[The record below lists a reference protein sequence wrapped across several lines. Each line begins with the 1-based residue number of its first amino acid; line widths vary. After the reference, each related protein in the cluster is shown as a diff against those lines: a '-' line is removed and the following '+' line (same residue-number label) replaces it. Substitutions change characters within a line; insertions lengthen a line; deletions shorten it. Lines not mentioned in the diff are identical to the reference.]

1 MLAINRGATLGAPR
15 ANAEIARLGPL
26 RDRWLVRAGL
36 PTTFP
41 TLPFSSAC
49 EVERLCF
56 EVLYNTFSTTSTTM
70 SDSESNRSASPELS
84 EKKRKR
90 SAVASEDELE
100 IDINLPEPAS
110 KKAKRKEKK
119 EKKVKATK
127 TEDGETEAKPTVAE
141 PPAPGQRSDY
151 GIWIGNLPW
160 SATKDTLRTWFE
172 DQGIDDKSI
181 TRLHMPAPP
190 EEKGP
195 SRPGF
200 KPLNKGFAYVDFLGQ
215 PELELAMALSEKL
228 MGGRKVLI
236 KNAKSFEGRPSKSD
250 AELAKKAAAAPD
262 GKEPTQRIFIGNL
275 GFDVTKDDL
284 MEHFAQAGAI
294 EDIHMATFQDTGKC
308 KGFAWVRFHDIESA
322 AAAVRGYIFKSGG
335 DDDEEAE
342 DDDEEDAEE
351 EEGDKKKSSKSKKK
365 KEKKRKWFIN
375 RLAGRPVRVE
385 FAEDAQTRY
394 KKRYGKPAGD
404 APRHSGPRPSY
415 NNDGGE
421 QGAGEGAPDRRAP
434 RKMDADARQA
444 MRRQRHIDARNV
456 APGKALATAQRA
468 STAIVAAA
476 GKKTTFD

>member
-1 MLAINRGATLGAPR
+1 
-15 ANAEIARLGPL
+15 
-26 RDRWLVRAGL
+26 
-36 PTTFP
+36 
-41 TLPFSSAC
+41 
-49 EVERLCF
+49 
-56 EVLYNTFSTTSTTM
+56 M
-70 SDSESNRSASPELS
+70 SDSESSRARSASPEVT

-90 SAVASEDELE
+90 PIVAPEDEIE
-100 IDINLPEPAS
+100 IDINLPEPES
-110 KKAKRKEKK
+110 KKAKRQAKKEKK
-119 EKKVKATK
+119 ERKARAAN
-127 TEDGETEAKPTVAE
+127 GEPEEKPAAAVE
-141 PPAPGQRSDY
+141 PPAPGQRSEY

-181 TRLHMPAPP
+181 TRLHMPPPP

-200 KPLNKGFAYVDFLGQ
+200 KPLNKGFAYVDFLGL
-215 PELELAMALSEKL
+215 PELELALALSEKL

-322 AAAVRGYIFKSGG
+322 ASAVRGYIFKSGSG
-335 DDDEEAE
+335 DDD
-342 DDDEEDAEE
+342 DDDEDAEE
-351 EEGDKKKSSKSKKK
+351 EDEEEEEDEGDKKKSGKGKKK

-394 KKRYGKPAGD
+394 KKRYGSKPAGD
-404 APRHSGPRPSY
+404 APRQSGPRP
-415 NNDGGE
+415 NWGNREGGE
-421 QGAGEGAPDRRAP
+421 EGAGEGAPDRRAP

-444 MRRQRHIDARNV
+444 MRRQRHVDARNV

-468 STAIVAAA
+468 STAIVAPA

>member
-1 MLAINRGATLGAPR
+1 
-15 ANAEIARLGPL
+15 
-26 RDRWLVRAGL
+26 
-36 PTTFP
+36 
-41 TLPFSSAC
+41 
-49 EVERLCF
+49 
-56 EVLYNTFSTTSTTM
+56 M
-70 SDSESNRSASPELS
+70 SDSESARSASPELIG

-90 SAVASEDELE
+90 PVVAPEDEIE
-100 IDINLPEPAS
+100 IDINLPEPES
-110 KKAKRKEKK
+110 KKAKRQAKKEKK
-119 EKKVKATK
+119 EKKARAEK
-127 TEDGETEAKPTVAE
+127 GEEEPKPAAAE

-181 TRLHMPAPP
+181 TRLHMPPPP

-200 KPLNKGFAYVDFLGQ
+200 KPLNKGFAYVDFLGL
-215 PELELAMALSEKL
+215 PELELALALSEKL

-308 KGFAWVRFHDIESA
+308 KGFAWVRFHDMESA
-322 AAAVRGYIFKSGG
+322 AAAVRGYIFKSGSG
-335 DDDEEAE
+335 DDDDE
-342 DDDEEDAEE
+342 DDAEE
-351 EEGDKKKSSKSKKK
+351 DEEEEEEDEGDKKKSGKGKKK

-394 KKRYGKPAGD
+394 KKRYGSKPAGD
-404 APRHSGPRPSY
+404 APRSGPRP
-415 NNDGGE
+415 NWGNRDGGE
-421 QGAGEGAPDRRAP
+421 QGAEEGAPDRRAP

-444 MRRQRHIDARNV
+444 MRRQKHVDARNV
-456 APGKALATAQRA
+456 APGQALAYAQRA
-468 STAIVAAA
+468 STAIVKAA

>member
-1 MLAINRGATLGAPR
+1 
-15 ANAEIARLGPL
+15 
-26 RDRWLVRAGL
+26 
-36 PTTFP
+36 
-41 TLPFSSAC
+41 
-49 EVERLCF
+49 
-56 EVLYNTFSTTSTTM
+56 M
-70 SDSESNRSASPELS
+70 SDSESSRARSATPEVT

-90 SAVASEDELE
+90 PIVAPEDEIE
-100 IDINLPEPAS
+100 IDINLPEPES
-110 KKAKRKEKK
+110 KKAKRQAKKEKK
-119 EKKVKATK
+119 ERKARAAN
-127 TEDGETEAKPTVAE
+127 GEPEEKPAAAVE
-141 PPAPGQRSDY
+141 PPAPGQRSEY

-181 TRLHMPAPP
+181 TRLHMPPPP

-200 KPLNKGFAYVDFLGQ
+200 KPLNKGFAYVDFLGL
-215 PELELAMALSEKL
+215 PELELALALSEKL

-308 KGFAWVRFHDIESA
+308 KGFAWVRFHDMESA
-322 AAAVRGYIFKSGG
+322 AAAVRGYIFKSGSG
-335 DDDEEAE
+335 DDE
-342 DDDEEDAEE
+342 DDEDAEE
-351 EEGDKKKSSKSKKK
+351 EEEEEEEDEGDKKKSGKSKKK

-394 KKRYGKPAGD
+394 KKRYGSKPSGD
-404 APRHSGPRPSY
+404 APRQSGPRP
-415 NNDGGE
+415 NWGNRDGGE
-421 QGAGEGAPDRRAP
+421 EGAGEGAPDRRAP

-444 MRRQRHIDARNV
+444 MRRQRHVDARNV

-468 STAIVAAA
+468 STAIVKPA
-476 GKKTTFD
+476 GKKTTFE

>member
-1 MLAINRGATLGAPR
+1 
-15 ANAEIARLGPL
+15 
-26 RDRWLVRAGL
+26 
-36 PTTFP
+36 
-41 TLPFSSAC
+41 
-49 EVERLCF
+49 
-56 EVLYNTFSTTSTTM
+56 M
-70 SDSESNRSASPELS
+70 SDSESQRSASASPEVT

-90 SAVASEDELE
+90 VVVAPEDELE

-119 EKKVKATK
+119 EKKEKKAKAENGETDEADATK
-127 TEDGETEAKPTVAE
+127 PAAAE
-141 PPAPGQRSDY
+141 PPAPGQRSEY

-172 DQGIDDKSI
+172 DQGIDYKSI

-190 EEKGP
+190 EDKGP

-200 KPLNKGFAYVDFLGQ
+200 KPLNKGFAYVDFLGL
-215 PELELAMALSEKL
+215 PELELALALSEKL

-236 KNAKSFEGRPSKSD
+236 KNAKSFEGRPTVTE
-250 AELAKKAAAAPD
+250 AEQAKKAAAAPD

-284 MEHFAQAGAI
+284 MEHFSQAGTI

-308 KGFAWVRFHDIESA
+308 KGFAWVRFHDMESA

-335 DDDEEAE
+335 DDDDDE
-342 DDDEEDAEE
+342 DDEDAEE
-351 EEGDKKKSSKSKKK
+351 DEDEEQEEDGDKKKSGKSKSKGKKK

-394 KKRYGKPAGD
+394 KKRYGSKPAAPEGGH
-404 APRHSGPRPSY
+404 APRQSGPRPSWG
-415 NNDGGE
+415 NREE
-421 QGAGEGAPDRRAP
+421 QSGEGAPAPDRRAP

-444 MRRQRHIDARNV
+444 MRRQKHIDARNV
-456 APGKALATAQRA
+456 APGQALANAQRA
-468 STAIVAAA
+468 STAIVKPS

>member
-1 MLAINRGATLGAPR
+1 M
-15 ANAEIARLGPL
+15 
-26 RDRWLVRAGL
+26 
-36 PTTFP
+36 
-41 TLPFSSAC
+41 SS
-49 EVERLCF
+49 
-56 EVLYNTFSTTSTTM
+56 
-70 SDSESNRSASPELS
+70 SDSSRSPSASPELS
-84 EKKRKR
+84 EKKKRKR
-90 SAVASEDELE
+90 STVAPEDELE
-100 IDINLPEPAS
+100 IDVNLPEPAS

-119 EKKVKATK
+119 EKKKPAKAEGEG
-127 TEDGETEAKPTVAE
+127 EDSSAPATAE
-141 PPAPGQRSDY
+141 PPAPGQRSEY

-195 SRPGF
+195 PRPGF
-200 KPLNKGFAYVDFLGQ
+200 KPLNKGFAYVDFLGL
-215 PELELAMALSEKL
+215 PELELALALSEKL

-236 KNAKSFEGRPSKSD
+236 KNAKSFEGRPSQSA
-250 AELAKKAAAAPD
+250 AELAKKAAATVD
-262 GKEPTQRIFIGNL
+262 GKEATQRIFIGNL

-284 MEHFAQAGAI
+284 LEHFAQAGPV

-322 AAAVRGYIFKSGG
+322 AAAVRGYVFKSGG
-335 DDDEEAE
+335 DGDEESE
-342 DDDEEDAEE
+342 DDDEEGGVKLDQEEDDEDE
-351 EEGDKKKSSKSKKK
+351 EEGDKKKSSKNKNKKK

-394 KKRYGKPAGD
+394 KKRYGSKPSAPEGGQQRNFGD
-404 APRHSGPRPSY
+404 RRHGQRNEEQSSY
-415 NNDGGE
+415 GGE
-421 QGAGEGAPDRRAP
+421 QGAGEGTPDRRNP
-434 RKMDADARQA
+434 RKMDADQRQA

-468 STAIVAAA
+468 STAIVKPA

>member
-1 MLAINRGATLGAPR
+1 
-15 ANAEIARLGPL
+15 
-26 RDRWLVRAGL
+26 
-36 PTTFP
+36 
-41 TLPFSSAC
+41 
-49 EVERLCF
+49 
-56 EVLYNTFSTTSTTM
+56 M
-70 SDSESNRSASPELS
+70 SDSESVRSASASPAPV

-90 SAVASEDELE
+90 PAVAPEDEIE
-100 IDINLPEPAS
+100 IDINLPEPES
-110 KKAKRKEKK
+110 KKAKRQAKKEKK
-119 EKKVKATK
+119 ERKARAAR
-127 TEDGETEAKPTVAE
+127 GEPEEKPAAAE

-181 TRLHMPAPP
+181 TRLHMPPPP

-200 KPLNKGFAYVDFLGQ
+200 KPLNKGFAYVDFLGL
-215 PELELAMALSEKL
+215 PELELALALSEKL

-284 MEHFAQAGAI
+284 MEHFAQAGPI

-308 KGFAWVRFHDIESA
+308 KGFAWVRFHDMESA
-322 AAAVRGYIFKSGG
+322 AAAVRGYIFKSGD
-335 DDDEEAE
+335 DDDEDAE
-342 DDDEEDAEE
+342 DEE
-351 EEGDKKKSSKSKKK
+351 EEEEEEEEEKEEDEGEKKKSGKSKKK

-394 KKRYGKPAGD
+394 KKRYGSKPAGD
-404 APRHSGPRPSY
+404 APRQSGPRP
-415 NNDGGE
+415 NWGNRDGGE
-421 QGAGEGAPDRRAP
+421 QDASEGGVPDRRAP

-444 MRRQRHIDARNV
+444 MRRQRHVDARNV
-456 APGKALATAQRA
+456 APGKTLATAQRA
-468 STAIVAAA
+468 STAIVAPA

>member
-1 MLAINRGATLGAPR
+1 
-15 ANAEIARLGPL
+15 
-26 RDRWLVRAGL
+26 
-36 PTTFP
+36 
-41 TLPFSSAC
+41 
-49 EVERLCF
+49 
-56 EVLYNTFSTTSTTM
+56 M
-70 SDSESNRSASPELS
+70 SDSESVRSASASPAPV

-90 SAVASEDELE
+90 PAVAPEDEIE
-100 IDINLPEPAS
+100 IDVNLPEPES
-110 KKAKRKEKK
+110 KKAKRQAKKEKK
-119 EKKVKATK
+119 EKKARAAR
-127 TEDGETEAKPTVAE
+127 GEPEEKPAAAE

-160 SATKDTLRTWFE
+160 SATKDTLRTWLE
-172 DQGIDDKSI
+172 DQGIDYKSI
-181 TRLHMPAPP
+181 TRLHMPPPP

-200 KPLNKGFAYVDFLGQ
+200 KPLNKGFAYVDFLGL
-215 PELELAMALSEKL
+215 PELELALALSEKL

-284 MEHFAQAGAI
+284 MEHFAQAGPI

-308 KGFAWVRFHDIESA
+308 KGFAWVRFHDMEAA
-322 AAAVRGYIFKSGG
+322 AAAVRGYIFKSGSG
-335 DDDEEAE
+335 EDGEE
-342 DDDEEDAEE
+342 DDEDAEE
-351 EEGDKKKSSKSKKK
+351 EQEEEEEEDEGDKKKSGKSKKK

-394 KKRYGKPAGD
+394 KKRYGSKPAGD
-404 APRHSGPRPSY
+404 APRQSGPRP
-415 NNDGGE
+415 NWGNRDGGE
-421 QGAGEGAPDRRAP
+421 EAAGEGAPDRRAP

-444 MRRQRHIDARNV
+444 MRRQRHVDARNV

-468 STAIVAAA
+468 STAIVAPA

>member
-1 MLAINRGATLGAPR
+1 MPMPMPMLMGKVCRYIFLARNSQLGLHMKR
-15 ANAEIARLGPL
+15 VSIRF
-26 RDRWLVRAGL
+26 
-36 PTTFP
+36 TYT
-41 TLPFSSAC
+41 
-49 EVERLCF
+49 
-56 EVLYNTFSTTSTTM
+56 STTTTHTNHTM
-70 SDSESNRSASPELS
+70 SDSESQRSASASPELT

-90 SAVASEDELE
+90 PIVAPEDELE

-119 EKKVKATK
+119 EKKEKKAK
-127 TEDGETEAKPTVAE
+127 AENGEPEETVKPTTAE
-141 PPAPGQRSDY
+141 PPAPGQRSEY

-172 DQGIDDKSI
+172 DQGIDYKSI

-200 KPLNKGFAYVDFLGQ
+200 KPLNKGFAYVDFLGL
-215 PELELAMALSEKL
+215 PELELALALSEKL

-236 KNAKSFEGRPSKSD
+236 KNAKSFEGRPTVTE
-250 AELAKKAAAAPD
+250 AEQAKKAAAAPD

-284 MEHFAQAGAI
+284 MEHFSQAGTI

-308 KGFAWVRFHDIESA
+308 KGFAWVRFHDMESA

-335 DDDEEAE
+335 EDDDDEDGE
-342 DDDEEDAEE
+342 EEDGAEEEEEE
-351 EEGDKKKSSKSKKK
+351 EEGDKKKSGKSKSKKK

-394 KKRYGKPAGD
+394 KKRYGSKPAAPEGGN
-404 APRHSGPRPSY
+404 APRHSGPRPSW
-415 NNDGGE
+415 GGRGEE
-421 QGAGEGAPDRRAP
+421 QSGEGAPAPDRRNP

-444 MRRQRHIDARNV
+444 MRRQKHIDARNV
-456 APGKALATAQRA
+456 APGQALANAQRA
-468 STAIVAAA
+468 STAIVKPS

>member
-1 MLAINRGATLGAPR
+1 
-15 ANAEIARLGPL
+15 
-26 RDRWLVRAGL
+26 
-36 PTTFP
+36 
-41 TLPFSSAC
+41 
-49 EVERLCF
+49 
-56 EVLYNTFSTTSTTM
+56 M
-70 SDSESNRSASPELS
+70 SDSESQRSASASPELS
-84 EKKRKR
+84 EKKKRKR
-90 SAVASEDELE
+90 AIVAPEDELE

-119 EKKVKATK
+119 EKKIKATK
-127 TEDGETEAKPTVAE
+127 PEDGDAEKKPAAAE
-141 PPAPGQRSDY
+141 PPAPGQRSEY

-181 TRLHMPAPP
+181 TRLHMPPPP

-200 KPLNKGFAYVDFLGQ
+200 KPLNKGFAYVDFLGL
-215 PELELAMALSEKL
+215 PELELALALSEKL

-284 MEHFAQAGAI
+284 MEHFAQAGPI

-308 KGFAWVRFHDIESA
+308 KGFAWVRFHDLESA
-322 AAAVRGYIFKSGG
+322 AAAVRGYIFKSGDG
-335 DDDEEAE
+335 EDEDGEEDEE
-342 DDDEEDAEE
+342 EEEATAEE
-351 EEGDKKKSSKSKKK
+351 EEDADNKKKSSKNKKK

-394 KKRYGKPAGD
+394 KKRYGSKPAGD
-404 APRHSGPRPSY
+404 APRHSGPRPNY
-415 NNDGGE
+415 GERDGGD
-421 QGAGEGAPDRRAP
+421 QAAGEGAPDRRAP

-444 MRRQRHIDARNV
+444 MRRQRHVDARNV

-468 STAIVAAA
+468 STAIVKAA

>member
-1 MLAINRGATLGAPR
+1 
-15 ANAEIARLGPL
+15 
-26 RDRWLVRAGL
+26 
-36 PTTFP
+36 
-41 TLPFSSAC
+41 
-49 EVERLCF
+49 
-56 EVLYNTFSTTSTTM
+56 M
-70 SDSESNRSASPELS
+70 SDSESSRARSATPEVI

-90 SAVASEDELE
+90 PIVAPEDEIE
-100 IDINLPEPAS
+100 IDINLPEPES
-110 KKAKRKEKK
+110 KKAKRQAKKEKK
-119 EKKVKATK
+119 ERKARAAN
-127 TEDGETEAKPTVAE
+127 GEPEEKPVAAVE
-141 PPAPGQRSDY
+141 PPAPGQRSEY

-181 TRLHMPAPP
+181 TRLHMPPPP

-200 KPLNKGFAYVDFLGQ
+200 KPLNKGFAYVDFLGL
-215 PELELAMALSEKL
+215 PELELALALSEKL

-308 KGFAWVRFHDIESA
+308 KGFAWVRFHDMESA
-322 AAAVRGYIFKSGG
+322 AAAVRGYIFKSGSG
-335 DDDEEAE
+335 DDDE
-342 DDDEEDAEE
+342 DDEDAEE
-351 EEGDKKKSSKSKKK
+351 EDEEEEEDDGEKKKSGKSKKK

-394 KKRYGKPAGD
+394 KKRYGSKPAGD
-404 APRHSGPRPSY
+404 APRQSGPRP
-415 NNDGGE
+415 NWGNRDGGE
-421 QGAGEGAPDRRAP
+421 EGAGEGAPDRRAP

-444 MRRQRHIDARNV
+444 MRRQRHVDARNV

-468 STAIVAAA
+468 STAIVAPA

>member
-1 MLAINRGATLGAPR
+1 
-15 ANAEIARLGPL
+15 
-26 RDRWLVRAGL
+26 
-36 PTTFP
+36 
-41 TLPFSSAC
+41 
-49 EVERLCF
+49 
-56 EVLYNTFSTTSTTM
+56 M
-70 SDSESNRSASPELS
+70 SDSESQRSASASPELT

-90 SAVASEDELE
+90 PIVAPEDELE

-119 EKKVKATK
+119 EKKEKKAK
-127 TEDGETEAKPTVAE
+127 AENGETEEVKPAAAE
-141 PPAPGQRSDY
+141 PPAPGQRSEY

-160 SATKDTLRTWFE
+160 SATKETLRTWFE
-172 DQGIDDKSI
+172 DQGIDYKSI

-200 KPLNKGFAYVDFLGQ
+200 KHLNKGFAYVDFLGL
-215 PELELAMALSEKL
+215 PELELALALSEKL

-236 KNAKSFEGRPSKSD
+236 KNAKSFEGRPTQSE
-250 AELAKKAAAAPD
+250 AEQAKKAAAAPD

-284 MEHFAQAGAI
+284 MEHFSQAGTI

-308 KGFAWVRFHDIESA
+308 KGFAWVRFHDMESA

-335 DDDEEAE
+335 DDD
-342 DDDEEDAEE
+342 DDDEEDEAEDEE
-351 EEGDKKKSSKSKKK
+351 EEEQEEDGKKKSGKSKSKKK

-394 KKRYGKPAGD
+394 KKRYGSKPAAPEGGH
-404 APRHSGPRPSY
+404 APRSSGPRPSY
-415 NNDGGE
+415 GYGGREE
-421 QGAGEGAPDRRAP
+421 QSGEAAPAPDRRAP

-444 MRRQRHIDARNV
+444 MRRQKHIDARNV
-456 APGKALATAQRA
+456 APGQALANAQRA
-468 STAIVAAA
+468 STAIVKPA

>member
-1 MLAINRGATLGAPR
+1 LI
-15 ANAEIARLGPL
+15 AEHN
-26 RDRWLVRAGL
+26 
-36 PTTFP
+36 FQHKH
-41 TLPFSSAC
+41 
-49 EVERLCF
+49 
-56 EVLYNTFSTTSTTM
+56 NM
-70 SDSESNRSASPELS
+70 SDSESQRSASASPELS
-84 EKKRKR
+84 EKKKRKR
-90 SAVASEDELE
+90 NIVAPEDELE

-119 EKKVKATK
+119 DKKIKPK
-127 TEDGETEAKPTVAE
+127 YENGEVETKPTVAE

-160 SATKDTLRTWFE
+160 SATKDTLRTWLE

-181 TRLHMPAPP
+181 TRLHMPPPP

-200 KPLNKGFAYVDFLGQ
+200 KPLNKGFAYVDFLGL
-215 PELELAMALSEKL
+215 PELELAMAQSEKL

-308 KGFAWVRFHDIESA
+308 KGFAWVRFHDMESA
-322 AAAVRGYIFKSGG
+322 AAAVRGYIFKSGSG
-335 DDDEEAE
+335 EDGE
-342 DDDEEDAEE
+342 DDDAEE
-351 EEGDKKKSSKSKKK
+351 EDEEEEAEEDDGDKKKSGKSKKNK

-394 KKRYGKPAGD
+394 KKRYGSKPAATGD
-404 APRHSGPRPSY
+404 APRHTGPRP
-415 NNDGGE
+415 NWGNRDGGE
-421 QGAGEGAPDRRAP
+421 QGAGEGAGEGAPDRRAP

-444 MRRQRHIDARNV
+444 MRRQKHVDARNV
-456 APGKALATAQRA
+456 APGQALAYAQRA
-468 STAIVAAA
+468 STAIVKPT
-476 GKKTTFD
+476 GKKTSFD

>member
-1 MLAINRGATLGAPR
+1 
-15 ANAEIARLGPL
+15 
-26 RDRWLVRAGL
+26 
-36 PTTFP
+36 
-41 TLPFSSAC
+41 
-49 EVERLCF
+49 
-56 EVLYNTFSTTSTTM
+56 M
-70 SDSESNRSASPELS
+70 SDSESQRSRSASPELS
-84 EKKRKR
+84 EKKKRKR
-90 SAVASEDELE
+90 NVVALEDELE
-100 IDINLPEPAS
+100 IDINLPEPVS

-119 EKKVKATK
+119 EKNKPAK
-127 TEDGETEAKPTVAE
+127 TEEEENKPAVAE

-172 DQGIDDKSI
+172 DQGIDDRSI
-181 TRLHMPAPP
+181 TRLHMPPPP

-195 SRPGF
+195 PRPGF
-200 KPLNKGFAYVDFLGQ
+200 KPLNKGFAYVDFLGA
-215 PELELAMALSEKL
+215 PELELALALSEKL

-236 KNAKSFEGRPSKSD
+236 KNAKSFEGRPTQTA
-250 AELAKKAAAAPD
+250 AEQAKKAAQTVD

-284 MEHFAQAGAI
+284 MEHFAQAGPI

-322 AAAVRGYIFKSGG
+322 SAAVRGYIFKSGSG
-335 DDDEEAE
+335 DDDEEGE
-342 DDDEEDAEE
+342 EDEEDVKEDE
-351 EEGDKKKSSKSKKK
+351 DEDEGGKKKSGKGKKK

-394 KKRYGKPAGD
+394 KKRYGKPQTAEGGH

-415 NNDGGE
+415 GEE
-421 QGAGEGAPDRRAP
+421 QGTGEGAPDRRAS
-434 RKMDADARQA
+434 RKMDADQRQA
-444 MRRQRHIDARNV
+444 MRRQRHVDARNV
-456 APGKALATAQRA
+456 APGKALSNAQRA
-468 STAIVAAA
+468 STAIVAAS

>member
-1 MLAINRGATLGAPR
+1 
-15 ANAEIARLGPL
+15 
-26 RDRWLVRAGL
+26 
-36 PTTFP
+36 
-41 TLPFSSAC
+41 
-49 EVERLCF
+49 
-56 EVLYNTFSTTSTTM
+56 M
-70 SDSESNRSASPELS
+70 SDSESSQRSASASPELT

-90 SAVASEDELE
+90 PIVAPEDELE

-119 EKKVKATK
+119 EKKEKKAK
-127 TEDGETEAKPTVAE
+127 AENGSTEAEETKPAAAE
-141 PPAPGQRSDY
+141 PPAPGQRSEY

-160 SATKDTLRTWFE
+160 SATKETLRTWFE
-172 DQGIDDKSI
+172 DQGIDYKSI

-200 KPLNKGFAYVDFLGQ
+200 KPLNKGFAYVDFLGL
-215 PELELAMALSEKL
+215 PELELALALSEKL

-236 KNAKSFEGRPSKSD
+236 KNAKSFEGRPTQSE
-250 AELAKKAAAAPD
+250 AEQAKKAAAAPD

-308 KGFAWVRFHDIESA
+308 KGFAWVRFHDMESA

-335 DDDEEAE
+335 DDDDD
-342 DDDEEDAEE
+342 DDDEDDDAEE
-351 EEGDKKKSSKSKKK
+351 EEEGEDEKKKSGKSKSKKK

-394 KKRYGKPAGD
+394 KKRYGSKPAAPEGGN
-404 APRHSGPRPSY
+404 APRHSGPRPSW
-415 NNDGGE
+415 GGREE
-421 QGAGEGAPDRRAP
+421 QSGEGAPAPDRRAP

-444 MRRQRHIDARNV
+444 MRRQKHIDARNV
-456 APGKALATAQRA
+456 APGQALANAQRA
-468 STAIVAAA
+468 STAIVKPS